1 MKKIHLAI
9 LLAASLNL
17 ANAYVMQTYHYGD
30 PLPETSGYTLIK
42 EVPDWVTVYGSSLGV
57 SSHKCCNDNQI
68 IPDGKSGL
76 ARSYTIHNNTGSD
89 IPGFKFYHYF
99 NAPPSKNFNAR
110 LYHFFYAKRSDR
122 GIVMKDYGIQPRE
135 IKIER
140 LSAVQ
145 YRVLLD
151 FSNTTIHAGENFPLE
166 GAMYIRMES
175 TDPDAPLTYV
185 SDWAR
190 PGHELSGFAITS
202 KSGTVLYGPELN
214 NNGTKVYPTVDNAR
228 RVGLLTDDPELCQN
242 EKAYSWIMM
251 DTEDNNPYTHFMS
264 SPRPYGISI
273 YPNGNLGFSYCAQ
286 AFTSMPK
293 VAFDYVVLKM
303 DTTCPS
309 GSYEFARIHDTENN
323 NNNDTH
329 TGDIWPSIAEAGLVD
344 MSLEYCLVTKN
355 TSSTKDYPVNKNF
368 SVFAKVENNSN
379 ISQSFLYI
387 DDEDSDNHNDWDW
400 RDMSSS
406 SSMQQKVN
414 NIIFAS
420 GIDTKMYA
428 IKWIGGGLAK
438 SEAKVVMDN
447 KSATTTE
454 ISHAPAIRGFDHSAV
469 SVELQSAGYAKV
481 TIANVKG
488 AVVAR
493 VVKEGLQ
500 PGVHQIQWNSGI
512 VPNGRYIVT
521 VEHNGKIAARN
532 VILR

>member
-17 ANAYVMQTYHYGD
+17 ANAYVIPTYHDGD
-30 PLPETSGYTLIK
+30 PAPNGTTLLIPPY
-42 EVPDWVTVYGSSLGV
+42 VSVYGSPLGV
-57 SSHKCCNDNQI
+57 SSRMAARDDQL
-68 IPDGKSGL
+68 IPDGKSAI
-76 ARSYTIHNNTGSD
+76 ARSYTIHNYSSTPIS
-89 IPGFKFYHYF
+89 GFKFYHYF
-99 NAPPSKNFNAR
+99 NAPPSK
-110 LYHFFYAKRSDR
+110 HFKAKVYQYFHGDPRIDR
-122 GIVMKDYGIQPRE
+122 AAVMKHASIQPRS
-135 IKIER
+135 IKIKR

-145 YRVLLD
+145 YRVELD
-151 FSNTTIHAGENFPLE
+151 YSNTDIPGSGNFPSV
-166 GAMYIRMES
+166 GAFYIRIES
-175 TDPDAPLTYV
+175 TDANAPLDNV
-185 SDWAR
+185 SEWAR

-481 TIANVKG
+481 TIANAKG
-488 AVVAR
+488 AVVAKI
-493 VVKEGLQ
+493 VKEGLQ
-500 PGVHQIQWNSGI
+500 PGVHQIEWNSGI
-512 VPNGRYIVT
+512 VPNGIYVVT
-521 VEHNGKIAARN
+521 VEHNGKIAAKN